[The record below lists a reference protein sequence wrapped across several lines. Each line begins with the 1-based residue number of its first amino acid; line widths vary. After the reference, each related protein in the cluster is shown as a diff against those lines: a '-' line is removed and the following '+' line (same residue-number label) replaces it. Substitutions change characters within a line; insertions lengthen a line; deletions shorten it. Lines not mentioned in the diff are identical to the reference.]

1 MSSGA
6 NLLLFVALDS
16 LCQGLCSDAI
26 IGLAGMIGHRFSFLH
41 RPPSTASRGR
51 GVHKFSNCHHSM
63 SSGANLLLFVA
74 LDSLCQG
81 LCSDAIIG
89 LAGMIGHRFSFLHR
103 PPSTAS

>member
-1 MSSGA
+1 MYYKISVISLGHLV
-6 NLLLFVALDS
+6 LL
-16 LCQGLCSDAI
+16 
-26 IGLAGMIGHRFSFLH
+26 
-41 RPPSTASRGR
+41 ASRGR

>member
-41 RPPSTASRGR
+41 STALV
-51 GVHKFSNCHHSM
+51 GVGGFT
-63 SSGANLLLFVA
+63 NLVIATIPVLGQISCFLLHWIHCAKGYAVMQ
-74 LDSLCQG
+74 SLV
-81 LCSDAIIG
+81 
-89 LAGMIGHRFSFLHR
+89 
-103 PPSTAS
+103 